1 MLNIIEPKNHRAYQ
15 ARIDSFLSLLKIYQN
30 FSLPQEDLKK
40 ATFIIASDAERG
52 VRRGALLCKKKVGA
66 LDQRIAHL
74 ISVLHSK
81 TRKVWTVSLFLEE
94 GEPATSSCIDKLEL
108 SGSVSQRVISENP
121 ASQRLTY
128 QSLESQSL
136 DPKGLE
142 SQTLLKKLIKFGK
155 KQKASFLILSLRPTP
170 FLKIQTYSHWPY
182 LLEVQPEDSADGL
195 FHGIVDLKSQKP
207 QVYAKSAVQKPEVS
221 KPKASPWHAF
231 GNGRETL

>member
-40 ATFIIASDAERG
+40 ANFIIASDVEGEIRG
-52 VRRGALLCKKKVGA
+52 GALLCKKKVGA

-81 TRKVWTVSLFLEE
+81 ARKVWTVSLFLEE
-94 GEPATSSCIDKLEL
+94 REPATSSCVDKLEL
-108 SGSVSQRVISENP
+108 SESFSQRFIPESP
-121 ASQRLTY
+121 ASQRVTSP
-128 QSLESQSL
+128 SLESQSL

-142 SQTLLKKLIKFGK
+142 SQTFLKKLIKFGEK
-155 KQKASFLILSLRPTP
+155 EKAAFFVLSLRPTP

-182 LLEVQPEDSADGL
+182 LWQVQPQDSADGL
-195 FHGIVDLKSQKP
+195 FHGIVDLKSRKP
-207 QVYAKSAVQKPEVS
+207 QAYAKSEAHKPETS
-221 KPKASPWHAF
+221 KPWSAF
-231 GNGRETL
+231 DSGRETL